1 MATYI
6 AYYRVSTQ
14 RQNISLSAQRTAVHN
29 YLENIDGA
37 TIIGEY
43 QEKES
48 GKNNNREQ
56 LDLAIK
62 ECKRTNSTLIIAKL
76 DRLSRNVAFVFA
88 LKDANIQFVA
98 CDLPEFNTL
107 TLAIFCGMAQHE
119 RELCSQRTRTALQEL
134 KIKKNVKLGRPNAS
148 FSDEDRK
155 KASISNRDKVMNHPN
170 TKKAVAMIKLLLAQ
184 TTNLSEISRKLN
196 EDGFRTC
203 TESLFRPA
211 TVKRI
216 ILRHSLTKV
225 I

>member
-1 MATYI
+1 MASYI

-37 TIIGEY
+37 TIIGEF

-56 LDLAIK
+56 LDLAIR
-62 ECKRTNSTLIIAKL
+62 ECKRNNSTLIIAKL

-119 RELCSQRTRTALQEL
+119 RELCSQRTRIALQEL
-134 KIKKNVKLGRPNAS
+134 KSKGKVLGRPKAS
-148 FSDEDRK
+148 FSDEDRM
-155 KASISNRDKVMNHPN
+155 KASISNRDRVMNHPN
-170 TKKAVAMIKLLLAQ
+170 TKKAVAMIKLLLEQ
-184 TTNLSEISRKLN
+184 TTNLSDISRRLN

-216 ILRHSLTKV
+216 IHRHSLTKV